1 MIGSSSNP
9 ESIVIKKIA
18 IGCGVVALLFAIATG
33 IGLYWAYS
41 KAKDYAGSFAQ
52 LTAVGDMDQQVSN
65 KSAFAPP
72 ETGELTAEQ
81 VAQFA
86 KVNEQV
92 QAALGPRF
100 QQLKTRYDELEARM
114 KAESRPAGPAE
125 ALTAIKDLAG
135 IVKDVR
141 TAQVAALNAQGLS
154 VEEYRWIR
162 DQAYAAAGMPTALL
176 DIDGF
181 VEAAKGGDV
190 EKLTKG
196 MQRRV
201 SDTLEPNEK
210 NKALVQPISSKLGE
224 WAPLAWL
231 GF

>member
-1 MIGSSSNP
+1 M
-9 ESIVIKKIA
+9 KKIA
-18 IGCGVVALLFAIATG
+18 IGCGVAALLFAIAG
-33 IGLYWAYS
+33 GVGMYWVYS
-41 KAKDYAGSFAQ
+41 KAKGYVGSFTQ
-52 LTAVGDMDQQVSN
+52 LTEVADLDRQVSN
-65 KSAFAPP
+65 KVAYTPP
-72 ETGELTAEQ
+72 ATGELSAEQ

-86 KVNEQV
+86 RVNEQV
-92 QAALGPRF
+92 QTTLGARF
-100 QQLKTRYDELEARM
+100 QQLKARYDEMEARM
-114 KAESRPAGPAE
+114 NAENRSASPAE
-125 ALTAIKDLAG
+125 ALAAIKDLAQ

-154 VEEYRWIR
+154 VEEYRWVR
-162 DQAYAAAGMPTALL
+162 DQAYAAAGIPIALF

-196 MQRRV
+196 MQQQV

-210 NKALVQPISSKLGE
+210 NKALVQPISGKLSA